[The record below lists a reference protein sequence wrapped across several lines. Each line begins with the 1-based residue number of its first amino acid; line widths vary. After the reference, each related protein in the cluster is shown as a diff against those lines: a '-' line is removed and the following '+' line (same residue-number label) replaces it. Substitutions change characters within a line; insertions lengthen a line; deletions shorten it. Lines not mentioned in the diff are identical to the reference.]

1 MNYVVRSFESTDH
14 QHSNAADD
22 DDDDDDD
29 DERTFVALILDSLLH
44 HDCTLSV
51 IVSIGVSHH
60 IWSLTVLTNCSRSP
74 VLALTD
80 VFIVKGY
87 RVKVCTLS

>member
-14 QHSNAADD
+14 QHSNAAD

-51 IVSIGVSHH
+51 IVSIYLIISG
-60 IWSLTVLTNCSRSP
+60 LTNCSRSP